1 MDTKEKLQV
10 KRENTPAFCYKAYAK
25 DVNTKELED
34 GSRIVKGYLASFGTK
49 DDAGDI
55 LIKGC
60 FSKSLTEHGPD
71 SKSNQKILHLWQHDH
86 KTPLGKYLV
95 LEETEAGL
103 YFEAEFDDVPMA
115 NIAIEQYKSG
125 TLNQHSFGFRYI
137 WDKIE
142 YSNEQDAFIVKEVVL
157 FEGSTVTF
165 GCNPNT
171 PFLGFGK
178 SAERDRSIMKS
189 LEAETEITLSALTYE
204 KQLEVRK
211 IIAKYQ
217 SLVDFKPIKESLKNK
232 PEPTKKISI
241 NDLF

>member
-1 MDTKEKLQV
+1 MTDKIKI
-10 KRENTPAFCYKAYAK
+10 KRANTPAFCYKAYAK
-25 DVNTKELED
+25 EASIEES
-34 GSRIVKGYLASFGTK
+34 SRIIKGYLASFGTK
-49 DDAGDI
+49 DDADDI
-55 LIKGC
+55 LLKGC
-60 FSKSLTEHGPD
+60 FSKSLTEHGPT

-86 KTPLGKYLV
+86 KTPLGKYLA
-95 LEETEAGL
+95 LEETEYGL
-103 YFEAEFDDVPMA
+103 YFEAEFDDVPAA

-125 TLNQHSFGFRYI
+125 TLNQHSFGVRYV
-137 WDKIE
+137 WDKVE
-142 YSNEQDAFIVKEVVL
+142 YSNEQDAYIVKEVIL

-178 SAERDRSIMKS
+178 SAERDSSIMKS
-189 LEAETEITLSALTYE
+189 LEAETEITLSALPYE

-217 SLVDFKPIKESLKNK
+217 SLVDFKPMKQSLKN
-232 PEPTKKISI
+232 ESQPTKEISI